1 MAAKRL
7 LAGHVCVDS
16 GQVMIVD
23 PCYVMDTDSDAFGT
37 VCDVTTTGHRV
48 GEFLAAGTG
57 GTGVASSSGH
67 GDGIYEVWAELV
79 DGCVARL
86 LIEFC

>member
-1 MAAKRL
+1 MTAERV
-7 LAGHVCVDS
+7 LAGSVCVDS

-23 PCYVMDTDSDAFGT
+23 PCYVMDTDSDVFGT

-48 GEFLAAGTG
+48 GEFLAAGTA

-79 DGCVARL
+79 DGRVARL
-86 LIEFC
+86 VIEFC